1 MRLSG
6 IFIVRAVALA
16 GLAACVVSAIALWQA
31 RHSARLVYAQNFALV
46 DDHGRPFEFSQTR
59 GRPVVLFFGYT
70 ICPDICPTTLA
81 TLAHA
86 KAAFGARGR
95 DIVVLFV
102 TVDPGRDT
110 PAVLARYLA
119 LFDPSFVGLT
129 GNVAQLAP
137 VFSAYHVYHEVVHST
152 ETASGYLVTHTA
164 TIYFIARDGHFQ
176 TYGDWTDSRDVLT
189 RDLKEILS

>member
-1 MRLSG
+1 MRRSG
-6 IFIVRAVALA
+6 IFIVRAVALV
-16 GLAACVVSAIALWQA
+16 GLAACVISAIALWHVQ
-31 RHSARLVYAQNFALV
+31 HSPRLVYAQNFALV
-46 DDHGRPFEFSQTR
+46 DDHGRPFELSQMR

-70 ICPDICPTTLA
+70 NCPDICPTTLA

-86 KAAFGARGR
+86 KDALGARGR
-95 DIVVLFV
+95 DIAVLFV

-110 PAVLARYLA
+110 PAVLTRYLA

-137 VFSAYHVYHEVVHST
+137 VYSAYHVYHQVVSST
-152 ETASGYLVTHTA
+152 ETAAGYQVTHTA

-176 TYGDWTDSRDVLT
+176 EYGDWTDSRDVLT
-189 RDLKEILS
+189 QDLKEILS